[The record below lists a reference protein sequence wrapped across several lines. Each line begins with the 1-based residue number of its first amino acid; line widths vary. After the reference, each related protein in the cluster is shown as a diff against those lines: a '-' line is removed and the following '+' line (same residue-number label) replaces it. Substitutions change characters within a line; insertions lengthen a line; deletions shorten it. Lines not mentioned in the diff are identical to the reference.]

1 MILLDF
7 VTPTVLKKDWA
18 MLETFLELSVNA
30 LTFFFFFKCSVDAL
44 LRGVNFRS
52 RD

>member
-30 LTFFFFFKCSVDAL
+30 LTFFFF
-44 LRGVNFRS
+44 
-52 RD
+52 